1 MMTTTVDQRRRAVL
15 SFKPGDVLA
24 IEKQSPDVVVL
35 KRMKPAQL
43 PRPKLVRICGE
54 LFSSGGETLR
64 NEDVRRIIED
74 EA

>member
-15 SFKPGDVLA
+15 PFKPGGVLA

-43 PRPKLVRICGE
+43 PRPKLVRIDGE
-54 LFSSGGETLR
+54 FFSSGGETLR
-64 NEDVRRIIED
+64 NEEARRIIED